1 MSNERIDSRDI
12 ISDYI
17 FYSKYSRVKPD
28 GKKETWPE
36 SVSRVME
43 MHYEFF
49 NGKIKDENKDAFNK
63 AFQEAWSAYYN
74 QEVLGSQRSLQY
86 GGPQL
91 LKNNFRSFNCSGS
104 YCNRIEFFQELME
117 LLLSGSGVGYSI
129 QKVHIKQLPIVKGI
143 DNSKKVSTVIE
154 DSIEGW
160 ALSTGLLIESYYK
173 GLSDIEFDYSHIRP
187 EGAFVSGGFKAP
199 GPEPLKVCH
208 DKLRKILSKAKGR
221 KLRPFELHLMSCIIA
236 DAVISGGIRRSAMI
250 SIFDIDDEEMLQ
262 CKTGDWFLAHPELC
276 RCNNSVAI
284 YEDTPKEKYDKIF
297 EYIKQYGE
305 PGLLFMPDT
314 EMVVNPCCF
323 AGDTLIAVADGRN
336 AVSIKELSEIGKEF
350 PVYYKTDKNS
360 VKITNAKAFWTG
372 KKELIEIVLSNGS
385 SFRCTKDHFLRLK
398 DGDYVLA
405 EQSLNKTLSKFYS
418 VKSVK
423 YRTINNLSNGY
434 ARQYRMLWEF
444 YNGPKPKGFEIDHIE
459 DDKGDFIDNLELL
472 TKEKHLEKTSERR
485 KGKGNPKNIYSYS
498 QEELDRMTHNC
509 SIKSTLSGNGR
520 YKGLSN
526 LELIEVGRKTLE
538 LYGKIS
544 YKLCNKVDERFPLGF
559 SKNRFNKDFSLFKKY
574 VKGEL
579 EYQEIKD
586 ERVIIEKS
594 KKDYSSYCEDV
605 YVSEIKR
612 LNITEDV
619 YDIEVEA
626 NEHNFAIITKGQ
638 DDYMFS
644 EGIFVHNCEAA
655 LYPQYKNENGTV
667 EYGFSFCNLCEINGK
682 KVKTEED
689 FYKACRAAAI
699 LGTFQAAYTE
709 NLPLLSEA
717 TRKIMKRDA
726 LLGVGITGMADNPN
740 ILFNERIQRKGAKI
754 IKEVNKEVAAIIGI
768 NTAARTTVIKP
779 SGNASQLLGCVPADT
794 PILTENGIKRFD
806 EVKVGEKVWSYNKEK
821 EIKELKSVIATHDVI
836 VKSED
841 QIKISGL
848 FGSIITSKKHPL
860 LVFRE
865 GKWEYLPAGM
875 LKIGD
880 VIQKG
885 IFQSKEI
892 SFNKKAYLVGLFLGD
907 GCAYYNKKGDQLII
921 EILGD
926 NKEVVD
932 KFTEIMNEYSCCNF
946 KTKECCSEKYS
957 VPVWYNRFHLG
968 LNNPLVKDW
977 FNLVEIEVG
986 KKSDKI
992 RIPSWIKKSYDKSIV
1007 FSFLA
1012 GIIDSDGWINPEN
1025 GLIHYG
1031 TASKLMKDDL
1041 LEYLPLFGIYPWA
1054 HVSET
1059 KTYTYEGFKPNF
1071 DFNTI
1076 NFSLLGNDLK
1086 LFASFLSHSKKREGL
1101 LSKKE
1106 TLIKRKLVI
1115 PRELIKN
1122 EADYIFS
1129 EVKSSSKRWAFIDSV
1144 NKGVYVRANY
1154 YTKQNKDFSHIVHYD
1169 RIISIEDDLGLDE
1182 NFKDVT
1188 VEDNHSYIVGYGS
1201 QYVSHNCGSG
1211 IHAYHFRKY
1220 IRNIQ
1225 ANNNEQALKE
1235 VIKLNPDI
1243 ANPSFW
1249 NKKGETVLSFPIE
1262 LDDETMVRT
1271 DFSTLDFLYRI
1282 YTTEK
1287 GWIIEGTNTEHPSSI
1302 AKPKYHHNV
1311 SCTVSVK
1318 EDEWSEIADWIWE
1331 HKDGFCGL
1339 SFLPETGDL
1348 DYPQAP
1354 YTSYLDEKELADTYG
1369 QGAILSSGLI
1379 VDGLQVF
1386 GDIWTACNAA
1396 TGKANDLL
1404 IYTDDYL
1411 LSFIKKHIKDGKL
1424 LVTIDGLCISDVNAI
1439 SSYLQHKIEMRNDW
1453 VRRFKKFSKNYFEGD
1468 DEKCSR
1474 CLKHVNIFHQWQKIK
1489 NQKPIDWENVEW
1501 EQEYKN
1507 VGENVATA
1515 CAGGA
1520 CELR

>member
-1 MSNERIDSRDI
+1 MSNERIDGRDI

-104 YCNRIEFFQELME
+104 YCNRIEFFRELME

-262 CKTGDWFLAHPELC
+262 CKTGDWFLVHPELC

-314 EMVVNPCCF
+314 EAVINPCAEALLCP
-323 AGDTLIAVADGRN
+323 TYTNPDG
-336 AVSIKELSEIGKEF
+336 
-350 PVYYKTDKNS
+350 
-360 VKITNAKAFWTG
+360 
-372 KKELIEIVLSNGS
+372 
-385 SFRCTKDHFLRLK
+385 
-398 DGDYVLA
+398 
-405 EQSLNKTLSKFYS
+405 SK
-418 VKSVK
+418 
-423 YRTINNLSNGY
+423 
-434 ARQYRMLWEF
+434 
-444 YNGPKPKGFEIDHIE
+444 
-459 DDKGDFIDNLELL
+459 
-472 TKEKHLEKTSERR
+472 
-485 KGKGNPKNIYSYS
+485 
-498 QEELDRMTHNC
+498 
-509 SIKSTLSGNGR
+509 
-520 YKGLSN
+520 
-526 LELIEVGRKTLE
+526 
-538 LYGKIS
+538 
-544 YKLCNKVDERFPLGF
+544 
-559 SKNRFNKDFSLFKKY
+559 
-574 VKGEL
+574 
-579 EYQEIKD
+579 
-586 ERVIIEKS
+586 
-594 KKDYSSYCEDV
+594 
-605 YVSEIKR
+605 
-612 LNITEDV
+612 
-619 YDIEVEA
+619 
-626 NEHNFAIITKGQ
+626 
-638 DDYMFS
+638 
-644 EGIFVHNCEAA
+644 
-655 LYPQYKNENGTV
+655 

-740 ILFNERIQRKGAKI
+740 ILFNERIQRKGARI
-754 IKEVNKEVAAIIGI
+754 VKEVNKEVAAIIGI
-768 NTAARTTVIKP
+768 NAAARTTVIKP
-779 SGNASQLLGCVPADT
+779 SGNASQLLG
-794 PILTENGIKRFD
+794 
-806 EVKVGEKVWSYNKEK
+806 
-821 EIKELKSVIATHDVI
+821 
-836 VKSED
+836 
-841 QIKISGL
+841 
-848 FGSIITSKKHPL
+848 
-860 LVFRE
+860 
-865 GKWEYLPAGM
+865 
-875 LKIGD
+875 
-880 VIQKG
+880 
-885 IFQSKEI
+885 
-892 SFNKKAYLVGLFLGD
+892 
-907 GCAYYNKKGDQLII
+907 
-921 EILGD
+921 
-926 NKEVVD
+926 
-932 KFTEIMNEYSCCNF
+932 
-946 KTKECCSEKYS
+946 
-957 VPVWYNRFHLG
+957 
-968 LNNPLVKDW
+968 
-977 FNLVEIEVG
+977 
-986 KKSDKI
+986 
-992 RIPSWIKKSYDKSIV
+992 
-1007 FSFLA
+1007 
-1012 GIIDSDGWINPEN
+1012 
-1025 GLIHYG
+1025 
-1031 TASKLMKDDL
+1031 
-1041 LEYLPLFGIYPWA
+1041 
-1054 HVSET
+1054 
-1059 KTYTYEGFKPNF
+1059 
-1071 DFNTI
+1071 
-1076 NFSLLGNDLK
+1076 
-1086 LFASFLSHSKKREGL
+1086 
-1101 LSKKE
+1101 
-1106 TLIKRKLVI
+1106 
-1115 PRELIKN
+1115 
-1122 EADYIFS
+1122 
-1129 EVKSSSKRWAFIDSV
+1129 
-1144 NKGVYVRANY
+1144 
-1154 YTKQNKDFSHIVHYD
+1154 
-1169 RIISIEDDLGLDE
+1169 
-1182 NFKDVT
+1182 
-1188 VEDNHSYIVGYGS
+1188 
-1201 QYVSHNCGSG
+1201 CGSG

-1287 GWIIEGTNTEHPSSI
+1287 GWIMEGTNTEHPSSI

-1439 SSYLQHKIEMRNDW
+1439 FSYLQHKIEMRNDW

>member
-28 GKKETWPE
+28 GKKETWSE

-43 MHYEFF
+43 MHYKFF
-49 NGKIKDENKDAFNK
+49 DGKIKDENKDAFNK
-63 AFQEAWSAYYN
+63 VFQEAWSAYYN

-117 LLLSGSGVGYSI
+117 LLLSGCVPADTPILTENGIKRFDEVKVGEKVWSYNKEKNKQEFKSVIATHDVIVKSEDQIKISGSSGYFITSKKHPVLILREGKWEYLPAGQIKIGDIIRKGLFDKSNLEFNEKAYFVGSFLGDGSVYKSPKGNLTIKMGGDNKEVIEAFASFCSKYSDSSFNVRLNKTDKYSVPFYETDNTISAKNKLARDWNKLIGVLPGNKVNVIDAPEWIKKSYDKSIILSFLAGLIDTDGWIGKEDGRICYSTVSEKMKNFLMEYLPMFNIYPWCFVNKAETYTYGGFKPNYDIYTISFSLNGDDCFYDFVSFIKHPLKREKLLSIKSVRATKKIAIPYEFLKREADYLFDEERDRKKNRSGFIYHASEQMFVKCAYYYNRQKSYKHLIEYDRVIAIEDDLGLDENFKDITVEDNHSYIVGYGGQFVLHNCGTGYSI

-305 PGLLFMPDT
+305 PGLLFMPDI
-314 EMVVNPCCF
+314 EAVINPC
-323 AGDTLIAVADGRN
+323 
-336 AVSIKELSEIGKEF
+336 
-350 PVYYKTDKNS
+350 
-360 VKITNAKAFWTG
+360 
-372 KKELIEIVLSNGS
+372 
-385 SFRCTKDHFLRLK
+385 
-398 DGDYVLA
+398 A
-405 EQSLNKTLSKFYS
+405 EAL
-418 VKSVK
+418 
-423 YRTINNLSNGY
+423 
-434 ARQYRMLWEF
+434 
-444 YNGPKPKGFEIDHIE
+444 
-459 DDKGDFIDNLELL
+459 
-472 TKEKHLEKTSERR
+472 
-485 KGKGNPKNIYSYS
+485 
-498 QEELDRMTHNC
+498 
-509 SIKSTLSGNGR
+509 
-520 YKGLSN
+520 
-526 LELIEVGRKTLE
+526 
-538 LYGKIS
+538 
-544 YKLCNKVDERFPLGF
+544 
-559 SKNRFNKDFSLFKKY
+559 
-574 VKGEL
+574 
-579 EYQEIKD
+579 
-586 ERVIIEKS
+586 
-594 KKDYSSYCEDV
+594 
-605 YVSEIKR
+605 
-612 LNITEDV
+612 
-619 YDIEVEA
+619 
-626 NEHNFAIITKGQ
+626 
-638 DDYMFS
+638 
-644 EGIFVHNCEAA
+644 
-655 LYPQYKNENGTV
+655 LYPKYENEDGTV
-667 EYGFSFCNLCEINGK
+667 EYGWSFCNLCEINGK

-740 ILFNERIQRKGAKI
+740 ILFNERIQRKGARI
-754 IKEVNKEVAAIIGI
+754 IKEVNKEVAEIIGI

-779 SGNASQLLGCVPADT
+779 SGNASQLLG
-794 PILTENGIKRFD
+794 
-806 EVKVGEKVWSYNKEK
+806 
-821 EIKELKSVIATHDVI
+821 
-836 VKSED
+836 
-841 QIKISGL
+841 
-848 FGSIITSKKHPL
+848 
-860 LVFRE
+860 
-865 GKWEYLPAGM
+865 
-875 LKIGD
+875 
-880 VIQKG
+880 
-885 IFQSKEI
+885 
-892 SFNKKAYLVGLFLGD
+892 
-907 GCAYYNKKGDQLII
+907 
-921 EILGD
+921 
-926 NKEVVD
+926 
-932 KFTEIMNEYSCCNF
+932 
-946 KTKECCSEKYS
+946 
-957 VPVWYNRFHLG
+957 
-968 LNNPLVKDW
+968 
-977 FNLVEIEVG
+977 
-986 KKSDKI
+986 
-992 RIPSWIKKSYDKSIV
+992 
-1007 FSFLA
+1007 
-1012 GIIDSDGWINPEN
+1012 
-1025 GLIHYG
+1025 
-1031 TASKLMKDDL
+1031 
-1041 LEYLPLFGIYPWA
+1041 
-1054 HVSET
+1054 
-1059 KTYTYEGFKPNF
+1059 
-1071 DFNTI
+1071 
-1076 NFSLLGNDLK
+1076 
-1086 LFASFLSHSKKREGL
+1086 
-1101 LSKKE
+1101 
-1106 TLIKRKLVI
+1106 
-1115 PRELIKN
+1115 
-1122 EADYIFS
+1122 
-1129 EVKSSSKRWAFIDSV
+1129 
-1144 NKGVYVRANY
+1144 
-1154 YTKQNKDFSHIVHYD
+1154 
-1169 RIISIEDDLGLDE
+1169 
-1182 NFKDVT
+1182 
-1188 VEDNHSYIVGYGS
+1188 
-1201 QYVSHNCGSG
+1201 CGSG

-1287 GWIIEGTNTEHPSSI
+1287 GWIMEGTNTEHPSSI

-1348 DYPQAP
+1348 DYPQSP

-1515 CAGGA
+1515 CAGGS

>member
-63 AFQEAWSAYYN
+63 VFQEAWSAYYN

-117 LLLSGSGVGYSI
+117 LLLSGSGAGYSI

-262 CKTGDWFLAHPELC
+262 CKTGDWFLTHPELC

-284 YEDTPKEKYDKIF
+284 YKDTPKEKYDKIF

-418 VKSVK
+418 VK
-423 YRTINNLSNGY
+423 
-434 ARQYRMLWEF
+434 
-444 YNGPKPKGFEIDHIE
+444 
-459 DDKGDFIDNLELL
+459 
-472 TKEKHLEKTSERR
+472 
-485 KGKGNPKNIYSYS
+485 
-498 QEELDRMTHNC
+498 
-509 SIKSTLSGNGR
+509 
-520 YKGLSN
+520 
-526 LELIEVGRKTLE
+526 
-538 LYGKIS
+538 
-544 YKLCNKVDERFPLGF
+544 VDERFPLGF

-655 LYPQYKNENGTV
+655 LYPQYKNEDGTI
-667 EYGFSFCNLCEINGK
+667 EYGWSFCNLTEINGK
-682 KVKTEED
+682 KVKSEED

-754 IKEVNKEVAAIIGI
+754 IKEVNKEVAEIIGI

-779 SGNASQLLGCVPADT
+779 SGNASQLLG
-794 PILTENGIKRFD
+794 
-806 EVKVGEKVWSYNKEK
+806 
-821 EIKELKSVIATHDVI
+821 
-836 VKSED
+836 
-841 QIKISGL
+841 
-848 FGSIITSKKHPL
+848 
-860 LVFRE
+860 
-865 GKWEYLPAGM
+865 
-875 LKIGD
+875 
-880 VIQKG
+880 
-885 IFQSKEI
+885 
-892 SFNKKAYLVGLFLGD
+892 
-907 GCAYYNKKGDQLII
+907 
-921 EILGD
+921 
-926 NKEVVD
+926 
-932 KFTEIMNEYSCCNF
+932 
-946 KTKECCSEKYS
+946 
-957 VPVWYNRFHLG
+957 
-968 LNNPLVKDW
+968 
-977 FNLVEIEVG
+977 
-986 KKSDKI
+986 
-992 RIPSWIKKSYDKSIV
+992 
-1007 FSFLA
+1007 
-1012 GIIDSDGWINPEN
+1012 
-1025 GLIHYG
+1025 
-1031 TASKLMKDDL
+1031 
-1041 LEYLPLFGIYPWA
+1041 
-1054 HVSET
+1054 
-1059 KTYTYEGFKPNF
+1059 
-1071 DFNTI
+1071 
-1076 NFSLLGNDLK
+1076 
-1086 LFASFLSHSKKREGL
+1086 
-1101 LSKKE
+1101 
-1106 TLIKRKLVI
+1106 
-1115 PRELIKN
+1115 
-1122 EADYIFS
+1122 
-1129 EVKSSSKRWAFIDSV
+1129 
-1144 NKGVYVRANY
+1144 
-1154 YTKQNKDFSHIVHYD
+1154 
-1169 RIISIEDDLGLDE
+1169 
-1182 NFKDVT
+1182 
-1188 VEDNHSYIVGYGS
+1188 
-1201 QYVSHNCGSG
+1201 CGSG

-1287 GWIIEGTNTEHPSSI
+1287 GWIMEGTNTEHPSSI

-1404 IYTDDYL
+1404 VYTDDYL

-1515 CAGGA
+1515 CAGGS

>member
-63 AFQEAWSAYYN
+63 VFQEAWSVYYN

-117 LLLSGSGVGYSI
+117 LLLSGCVPADTPILTENGIKRFDEVKVGEKVWSYNKEKNKQEFKSVIATHDVIVKSEDQIKISGSSGYFITSKKHPVLILREGKWEYLPAGQIKIGDIIRKGLFDKSNLEFNEKAYFVGSFLGDGSVYKSPKGNLTIKMGGDNKEVIEAFASFCSKYSDSSFNVRLNKTDKYSVPFYETDNTISAKNKLARDWNKLIGVLPGNKVNVIDAPEWIKKSYDKSIILSFLAGLIDTDGWIGKEDGRICYSTVSEKMKNFLMEYLPMFNIYPWCFVNKAETYTYGGFKPNYDIYTISFSLNGDDCFYDFVSFIKHPLKREKLLSIKSVRATKKIAIPYEFLKREADYLFDEERDRKKNRSGFIYHASEQMFVKCAYYYNRQKSYKHLIEYDRVIAIEDDLGLDENFKDITVEDNHSYIVGYGGQFVLHNCGTGYSI
-129 QKVHIKQLPIVKGI
+129 QKVHTKQLPIVKGI

-314 EMVVNPCCF
+314 EAVINPC
-323 AGDTLIAVADGRN
+323 
-336 AVSIKELSEIGKEF
+336 
-350 PVYYKTDKNS
+350 
-360 VKITNAKAFWTG
+360 
-372 KKELIEIVLSNGS
+372 
-385 SFRCTKDHFLRLK
+385 
-398 DGDYVLA
+398 A
-405 EQSLNKTLSKFYS
+405 EAL
-418 VKSVK
+418 
-423 YRTINNLSNGY
+423 
-434 ARQYRMLWEF
+434 
-444 YNGPKPKGFEIDHIE
+444 
-459 DDKGDFIDNLELL
+459 
-472 TKEKHLEKTSERR
+472 
-485 KGKGNPKNIYSYS
+485 
-498 QEELDRMTHNC
+498 
-509 SIKSTLSGNGR
+509 
-520 YKGLSN
+520 
-526 LELIEVGRKTLE
+526 
-538 LYGKIS
+538 
-544 YKLCNKVDERFPLGF
+544 
-559 SKNRFNKDFSLFKKY
+559 
-574 VKGEL
+574 
-579 EYQEIKD
+579 
-586 ERVIIEKS
+586 
-594 KKDYSSYCEDV
+594 
-605 YVSEIKR
+605 
-612 LNITEDV
+612 
-619 YDIEVEA
+619 
-626 NEHNFAIITKGQ
+626 
-638 DDYMFS
+638 
-644 EGIFVHNCEAA
+644 
-655 LYPQYKNENGTV
+655 LYPTYTNPDGSK

-740 ILFNERIQRKGAKI
+740 ILFNERIQRKGARI

-768 NTAARTTVIKP
+768 NAAARTTVIKP
-779 SGNASQLLGCVPADT
+779 SGNASQLLG
-794 PILTENGIKRFD
+794 
-806 EVKVGEKVWSYNKEK
+806 
-821 EIKELKSVIATHDVI
+821 
-836 VKSED
+836 
-841 QIKISGL
+841 
-848 FGSIITSKKHPL
+848 
-860 LVFRE
+860 
-865 GKWEYLPAGM
+865 
-875 LKIGD
+875 
-880 VIQKG
+880 
-885 IFQSKEI
+885 
-892 SFNKKAYLVGLFLGD
+892 
-907 GCAYYNKKGDQLII
+907 
-921 EILGD
+921 
-926 NKEVVD
+926 
-932 KFTEIMNEYSCCNF
+932 
-946 KTKECCSEKYS
+946 
-957 VPVWYNRFHLG
+957 
-968 LNNPLVKDW
+968 
-977 FNLVEIEVG
+977 
-986 KKSDKI
+986 
-992 RIPSWIKKSYDKSIV
+992 
-1007 FSFLA
+1007 
-1012 GIIDSDGWINPEN
+1012 
-1025 GLIHYG
+1025 
-1031 TASKLMKDDL
+1031 
-1041 LEYLPLFGIYPWA
+1041 
-1054 HVSET
+1054 
-1059 KTYTYEGFKPNF
+1059 
-1071 DFNTI
+1071 
-1076 NFSLLGNDLK
+1076 
-1086 LFASFLSHSKKREGL
+1086 
-1101 LSKKE
+1101 
-1106 TLIKRKLVI
+1106 
-1115 PRELIKN
+1115 
-1122 EADYIFS
+1122 
-1129 EVKSSSKRWAFIDSV
+1129 
-1144 NKGVYVRANY
+1144 
-1154 YTKQNKDFSHIVHYD
+1154 
-1169 RIISIEDDLGLDE
+1169 
-1182 NFKDVT
+1182 
-1188 VEDNHSYIVGYGS
+1188 
-1201 QYVSHNCGSG
+1201 CGSG

-1287 GWIIEGTNTEHPSSI
+1287 GWIMEGTNTEHPSSI

-1404 IYTDDYL
+1404 VYTDDYL

-1515 CAGGA
+1515 CAGGS